1 MSTTRKNQINLQLF
15 RTLQFLNEADM
26 PGTAAPAQ
34 QQTPQAVANSN
45 PMQALPGQTQ
55 QAQQQVVGSSG
66 GEPMTETGEPLS
78 VDTIIDRL
86 NIIRGGKSF
95 SEPEVY
101 GQLTTLYKG
110 MGDQDKVSVEKTLTE
125 IGKIVA
131 QQQTPQVAPAG
142 QMRGTTPAQPPPG
155 GAQGRPGGA
164 GSAGASAAPAGTG
177 GGAGPTA

>member
-1 MSTTRKNQINLQLF
+1 MSTPRKNQITMQLF

-26 PGTAAPAQ
+26 PAQQGAAP

-78 VDTIIDRL
+78 VDAIIDRL

-101 GQLTTLYKG
+101 GQMTTLYKG
-110 MGDQDKVSVEKTLTE
+110 LGDQDKVSLERTLTE

-155 GAQGRPGGA
+155 GNRGGA
-164 GSAGASAAPAGTG
+164 GGAQAAAPAGTG
-177 GGAGPTA
+177 GAAGPAV